1 MSGITIKKVD
11 TAEEQRM
18 VWAEVYAPDRLDA
31 GKDFATAEEIRKAAY
46 NFVRSGRLTKVDV
59 MHGNKGQEG
68 VQILETFI
76 ARDNDPDFIPG
87 SWVVGIHIPDDALWA
102 KVKKGEINGLSM
114 EALAMTQKVALEVDI
129 PPLIVGTTS
138 KDAEHVH
145 KFYVSYD
152 DQGNF
157 KGGYTDEV
165 DGHKHVIKAGTV
177 TETVNDHNH
186 KFSSVDNL
194 SVVR

>member
-1 MSGITIKKVD
+1 MSEVSIKKVAE
-11 TAEEQRM
+11 AEEQRM

-46 NFVRSGRLTKVDV
+46 DFVRSGRLAKVDV
-59 MHGNKGQEG
+59 MHGNKAVDG

-87 SWVVGIHIPDDALWA
+87 SWVVGIHVPDDELWA
-102 KVKKGEINGLSM
+102 KVKKGELNGLSM
-114 EALAMTQKVALEVDI
+114 EALAMTRKVEVEVEI
-129 PPLIVGTTS
+129 PPVIIGTTS
-138 KDAEHVH
+138 SANDHMH

-152 DQGNF
+152 DQGGF

-165 DGHKHVIKAGTV
+165 NGHKHVIKAGTV
-177 TETVNDHNH
+177 TEAAADHTH
-186 KFSSVDNL
+186 RFSSVDNL
-194 SVVR
+194 SIC